1 MSEASRLV
9 TPIVRLA
16 PAKLN
21 LTLAVTGRRE
31 DGFHALHSV
40 MVPLELA
47 DRLAITPAFAPGD
60 RLHVTGPGVPDLGP
74 SEGNLVMRAI
84 GVARS
89 GATRTAEMLDE
100 CQRRIAAAAAL
111 PASS

>member
-1 MSEASRLV
+1 MDEGVLV
-9 TPIVRLA
+9 VRLA

-60 RLHVTGPGVPDLGP
+60 RLHVTGGVVL
-74 SEGNLVMRAI
+74 N
-84 GVARS
+84 AR
-89 GATRTAEMLDE
+89 
-100 CQRRIAAAAAL
+100 AAADSIARL
-111 PASS
+111 RWHASRLFSAQPSL